1 MPNTSRGVPDVAY
14 NAAINGGVIAF
25 WGVPFGPGAAFR
37 FGGTSA
43 GAPQWSGITVLAN
56 QMAGKRLGFLNEN
69 LYHIGKKPKQQS
81 DFHDITV
88 GDNGFT
94 DGVVTI
100 PGYSATEGWDAATG
114 LGSARCGQAAA

>member
-1 MPNTSRGVPDVAY
+1 
-14 NAAINGGVIAF
+14 
-25 WGVPFGPGAAFR
+25 
-37 FGGTSA
+37 
-43 GAPQWSGITVLAN
+43 
-56 QMAGKRLGFLNEN
+56 MAGKRLGFLNEN

-114 LGSARCGQAAA
+114 LGSPDVAKLLPDLIATHVGNGGKNL